1 MEIQVR
7 TLREALELLKPVVP
21 KKPTLEVLNNVLL
34 QDGRLRATDLDVG
47 VILEIST
54 PDGST
59 GSSQAGDYLLP
70 YQKGVGL
77 LKRGPGHETLT
88 IARDGKTLNL
98 SWADG
103 QATFDTEATPQDFPP
118 FPVPEDKVTA
128 TIDGD
133 TLIPAM
139 AALTAY
145 AAQDDGRPTL
155 AGVTLLLGD
164 ELRLAAADGFR
175 LAYKTLPTAL
185 KADGMETA
193 IIPTHSVH
201 VLEHLSRKALR
212 EAPQVGTL
220 AQLLTAK
227 RKLELKMDK
236 STLQIRFGKVTMTT
250 RLITGAPP
258 NYVSLI
264 PKETIAEVMVMA
276 PELDRA
282 VRSVLGV
289 AKETTS
295 IVRLSWS
302 KQSMKV
308 QSKGEDSIEV
318 TVSVVSATPSR
329 VALNISY
336 VLDYLR
342 DKSSVVKMALSGGG
356 PVTFMYGNAPLVLIM
371 PMDVRWGDEPTPEP
385 ASANAPQAQSETET
399 EASLEVTEDTAEN
412 GESETPDAEAEAEK
426 EATPSEPEPKTA
438 KAAQAKAKKPRKKK
452 VVKA

>member
-21 KKPTLEVLNNVLL
+21 RKPTLAVLSTVLL
-34 QDGRLRATDLDVG
+34 EDGYLRATDLEVG
-47 VILEIST
+47 VSLELST
-54 PDGST
+54 PAGST
-59 GSSQAGDYLLP
+59 CPPQDGDYLLP
-70 YQKGVGL
+70 YQKVVEL
-77 LKRGPGHETLT
+77 LKRVPGHETLT
-88 IARDGKTLNL
+88 ITRDGKTLNL

-103 QATFDTEATPQDFPP
+103 QATFDTEATPKDFPP

-145 AAQDDGRPTL
+145 AVQDDGRPTL

-175 LAYKTLPTAL
+175 LAYKSLPMAL

-201 VLEHLSRKALR
+201 VLEHLSRKAPR

-227 RKLELKMDK
+227 RRLALTMDK
-236 STLQIRFGKVTMTT
+236 ATLRIHFGKVTMTT

-264 PKETIAEVMVMA
+264 PKETTAEVMVMA

-289 AKETTS
+289 AKETVS

-302 KQSMKV
+302 EQSMKV
-308 QSKGEDSIEV
+308 QSEGEDSIEV
-318 TVSVVSATPSR
+318 TVPVVSATPGR

-342 DKSSVVKMALSGGG
+342 DKSSVMKMALSGGG

-371 PMDVRWGDEPTPEP
+371 PMEVRWGDELTPEP
-385 ASANAPQAQSETET
+385 ASANAPQAQSET
-399 EASLEVTEDTAEN
+399 
-412 GESETPDAEAEAEK
+412 PDAEAETEH
-426 EATPSEPEPKTA
+426 ETTLSETESTIV
-438 KAAQAKAKKPRKKK
+438 KAAQTKAKKPRRKKA
-452 VVKA
+452 VKA